1 MNMPSLFFTAHRVDT
16 VCKQPTEVS
25 GVCEGHSSKSV
36 PTLNSPCLN
45 QTQRTALYA
54 AATLCVLERR
64 GCVLEVCVGGRG
76 GGRISD
82 IAYVIVSFRISIE
95 ILFLKILIFFTW
107 SVTNTSALS
116 EATSLMGLVF

>member
-1 MNMPSLFFTAHRVDT
+1 M
-16 VCKQPTEVS
+16 
-25 GVCEGHSSKSV
+25 
-36 PTLNSPCLN
+36 
-45 QTQRTALYA
+45 
-54 AATLCVLERR
+54 
-64 GCVLEVCVGGRG
+64 GGRG

-95 ILFLKILIFFTW
+95 ILFLKILIFFTR